1 MNDFLRSQVSQRASN
16 SDRVSQLISQSKGSQ
31 FENWREDADKLFQSK
46 LQQYSDDLQGNL
58 QKELSAKSEGVGILT
73 SVPDIYKLG
82 QGGYKNV
89 LGSYGKGVF
98 DRTAVELNKGKD
110 KVNSYVER
118 KVGVNVQKTAKDI
131 SNRVGQI
138 KDQLSGKPRQLDMGV
153 PVQVERT
160 ETRQAGEDMS
170 EIGTGRAVEPGSE
183 VNRAVYTQEQ
193 GIISNPEIETRDAMA
208 NVSSRTNATADVS
221 SAVKTESKITTAA
234 DDVSNVISKVE
245 PIAAATEE
253 TPPGMALAGALAV
266 VGGLAFGIDELF
278 GHHSHKPK
286 KPQLPTFSSGVVNTP
301 YNISATILPNVSSQ
315 TQQQGTT
322 TF

>member
-98 DRTAVELNKGKD
+98 DRSAVELNKGKD
-110 KVNSYVER
+110 KVNSFIER
-118 KVGVNVQKTAKDI
+118 KVGVNVEKGAKNI

-138 KDQLSGKPRQLDMGV
+138 KDQLNGKPRQLDMGV
-153 PVQVERT
+153 PVQAERT
-160 ETRQAGEDMS
+160 EPRQASEDMS
-170 EIGTGRAVEPGSE
+170 GITTRATEPGGE
-183 VNRAVYTQEQ
+183 ENRAVYTQEQ
-193 GIISNPEIETRDAMA
+193 GIVSNPETETRDAMA
-208 NVSSRTNATADVS
+208 NVSTKTNATADVS
-221 SAVKTESKITTAA
+221 SAVKTESKITSAA

-301 YNISATILPNVSSQ
+301 YNISGTILPNVSSQ

>member
-98 DRTAVELNKGKD
+98 DRSAVELNKGKD
-110 KVNSYVER
+110 KVNSFIER
-118 KVGVNVQKTAKDI
+118 KVGVNVEKGAKNI

-138 KDQLSGKPRQLDMGV
+138 KDQLNGKPRQLDMGV
-153 PVQVERT
+153 PVQAERT
-160 ETRQAGEDMS
+160 EPRQASEDMS
-170 EIGTGRAVEPGSE
+170 GITTRATEPGGE
-183 VNRAVYTQEQ
+183 ENRAVYTQEQ
-193 GIISNPEIETRDAMA
+193 GIVSNPETETRDAMA
-208 NVSSRTNATADVS
+208 NVSTKTNATADVS

-234 DDVSNVISKVE
+234 DDVGNVIGKVE

>member
-16 SDRVSQLISQSKGSQ
+16 SDRVSQLISQSKGNQ
-31 FENWREDADKLFQSK
+31 FEAWREDADKLFQSK

-98 DRTAVELNKGKD
+98 DRSAVELNKGKD
-110 KVNSYVER
+110 KVNSFIER
-118 KVGVNVQKTAKDI
+118 KVGVNVEKGAKNI

-138 KDQLSGKPRQLDMGV
+138 KDQLNGKPRQLDMGV
-153 PVQVERT
+153 PVQAERT
-160 ETRQAGEDMS
+160 EPRQASEDMS
-170 EIGTGRAVEPGSE
+170 SITRRATEPGGE
-183 VNRAVYTQEQ
+183 NRAVYTQEQ
-193 GIISNPEIETRDAMA
+193 GIVSNPEIETRDAMA
-208 NVSSRTNATADVS
+208 NVSTKTNATADVS
-221 SAVKTESKITTAA
+221 SAVKTESKITSAA

>member
-16 SDRVSQLISQSKGSQ
+16 SDRVSQLISQTKGSQ

-98 DRTAVELNKGKD
+98 DRSAVELNKGKD
-110 KVNSYVER
+110 KVNSFIER
-118 KVGVNVQKTAKDI
+118 KVGVNVEKGAKNI

-138 KDQLSGKPRQLDMGV
+138 KDQLNGKPRQLDMGV
-153 PVQVERT
+153 PVQAERT
-160 ETRQAGEDMS
+160 EPRQASEDMS
-170 EIGTGRAVEPGSE
+170 GITTRATEPGGE
-183 VNRAVYTQEQ
+183 NRAVYTQEQ
-193 GIISNPEIETRDAMA
+193 GIVSNPETETRDAMA
-208 NVSSRTNATADVS
+208 NVSTKTNATADVS
-221 SAVKTESKITTAA
+221 SAVKTESKITSAA
-234 DDVSNVISKVE
+234 DDVGNVIGKVE

>member
-98 DRTAVELNKGKD
+98 DRSAVELNKGKD
-110 KVNSYVER
+110 KVNSFIER
-118 KVGVNVQKTAKDI
+118 KVGVNVEKGAKNI
-131 SNRVGQI
+131 SNRVSQI
-138 KDQLSGKPRQLDMGV
+138 KDQLNGKPRQLDMGV
-153 PVQVERT
+153 PVQAERT
-160 ETRQAGEDMS
+160 EPRQASEDMS
-170 EIGTGRAVEPGSE
+170 GITTRATEPGGE
-183 VNRAVYTQEQ
+183 ENRAVYTQEQ
-193 GIISNPEIETRDAMA
+193 GIVSNPETETRDAMA
-208 NVSSRTNATADVS
+208 NVSTKTNATADVS

-234 DDVSNVISKVE
+234 DDVGNVIGKVE

-315 TQQQGTT
+315 TQQQ
-322 TF
+322 

>member
-16 SDRVSQLISQSKGSQ
+16 SDRVSQLISQTKGSQ

-98 DRTAVELNKGKD
+98 DRSAVELNKGKD
-110 KVNSYVER
+110 KVNSFIER
-118 KVGVNVQKTAKDI
+118 KVGVNVEKGAKNI

-138 KDQLSGKPRQLDMGV
+138 KDQLNGKPRQLDMGV
-153 PVQVERT
+153 PVQAERT
-160 ETRQAGEDMS
+160 EPRQASEDMS
-170 EIGTGRAVEPGSE
+170 GITTRATEPGGE
-183 VNRAVYTQEQ
+183 ENRAVYTQEQ
-193 GIISNPEIETRDAMA
+193 GIVSNPETETRDAMA
-208 NVSSRTNATADVS
+208 NVSTKTNATADVS
-221 SAVKTESKITTAA
+221 SAVKTESKITSAA
-234 DDVSNVISKVE
+234 DDVGNVIGKVE

>member
-98 DRTAVELNKGKD
+98 DRSAIELNKGKD
-110 KVNSYVER
+110 KVNSFIER
-118 KVGVNVQKTAKDI
+118 KVGVNVQKSAKNI
-131 SNRVGQI
+131 SNRVGQV

-153 PVQVERT
+153 PVQAERT
-160 ETRQAGEDMS
+160 ETRQASEDMS
-170 EIGTGRAVEPGSE
+170 SITKRATEPGGE
-183 VNRAVYTQEQ
+183 ENRAVYTQEQ
-193 GIISNPEIETRDAMA
+193 GIVSNPETETRDAMA
-208 NVSSRTNATADVS
+208 NVSTKTNATADVS
-221 SAVKTESKITTAA
+221 SAVKTESKITSAA
-234 DDVSNVISKVE
+234 DDVGNVIGKVE

>member
-98 DRTAVELNKGKD
+98 DRSAVELNKGKD
-110 KVNSYVER
+110 KVNSFIER
-118 KVGVNVQKTAKDI
+118 KVGVNVEKGAKNI

-138 KDQLSGKPRQLDMGV
+138 KDQLNGKPRQLDMGV
-153 PVQVERT
+153 PVQAERT
-160 ETRQAGEDMS
+160 EPRQASEDMS
-170 EIGTGRAVEPGSE
+170 GITTRATEPGGE
-183 VNRAVYTQEQ
+183 NRAVYTQEQ
-193 GIISNPEIETRDAMA
+193 GIVSNPETETRDAMA
-208 NVSSRTNATADVS
+208 NVSTKTNATADVS

-234 DDVSNVISKVE
+234 DDVGNVIGKVE